1 MNTKTIIVSASLTAI
16 ALGILLQSAC
26 TTASAAPTES
36 RMIEYKIIELPA
48 QFGPGSE
55 EMLNRLGAQ
64 GWDVCGGYGEKIILK
79 KTK

>member
-1 MNTKTIIVSASLTAI
+1 
-16 ALGILLQSAC
+16 
-26 TTASAAPTES
+26 
-36 RMIEYKIIELPA
+36 MIEYKIIELPA